1 MKYIKKLLSEQTRT
15 TGRGEKTKGATSHKM
30 QPNSTRTKPAI
41 RNKVAAAREIGPK
54 PGQLPDSKKRE
65 DSQKREDSHTVYHQ
79 MGMLMA
85 EALGLVSE
93 GKFDYMQ
100 DTPAGEA
107 KTREAQK
114 ERARKETEDNRKAI
128 AAAVQ
133 RRGGSSSSTT
143 TTTPRPASEADPDTP
158 GQRAVAKR
166 YGRSSTA

>member
-93 GKFDYMQ
+93 EVKQMDNVGKWKRPGELAKNAEDARAAGRK
-100 DTPAGEA
+100 PA
-107 KTREAQK
+107 KSPIK
-114 ERARKETEDNRKAI
+114 DKNPEDIKYPP
-128 AAAVQ
+128 
-133 RRGGSSSSTT
+133 GG
-143 TTTPRPASEADPDTP
+143 RP
-158 GQRAVAKR
+158 
-166 YGRSSTA
+166 

>member
-93 GKFDYMQ
+93 EVKQMDPVPPFKRR
-100 DTPAGEA
+100 GELA
-107 KTREAQK
+107 AEA
-114 ERARKETEDNRKAI
+114 EAARKAGKEPAKSPEPSDEATARMMDKDKKMLR
-128 AAAVQ
+128 
-133 RRGGSSSSTT
+133 RRGGATGNETSS
-143 TTTPRPASEADPDTP
+143 D
-158 GQRAVAKR
+158 
-166 YGRSSTA
+166 

>member
-1 MKYIKKLLSEQTRT
+1 MGDIVTGGRSGKPTVGGIPELVDSKGKRQSTAEYNLKKNT
-15 TGRGEKTKGATSHKM
+15 A
-30 QPNSTRTKPAI
+30 
-41 RNKVAAAREIGPK
+41 GPK
-54 PGQLPDSKKRE
+54 GKLPGS
-65 DSQKREDSHTVYHQ
+65 KREDSHTVYHQ